1 MAVRATPEER
11 TRMTRVTPLP
21 PEAQSAE
28 QRALY
33 DVIVGGPRASQTTVI
48 PLVDGDGRLLGPFE
62 AMLLSPR
69 IGHAAQALGAALRYG
84 SGLTPRVRELAVLA
98 VARRWDSEY
107 ERYAHEAIGLV
118 SGLTPEEIAALRD
131 GRALD
136 LADPLERAAADVVR
150 DLLERGDLDDEAYE
164 AARGVLGEAGLFE
177 LSTLVGYYGTLAL
190 QLRLFRVRPPD
201 A

>member
-1 MAVRATPEER
+1 
-11 TRMTRVTPLP
+11 MTRVTPLP
-21 PEAQSAE
+21 PAVQSAE

-69 IGHAAQALGAALRYG
+69 LGHAAQALGAALRYG
-84 SGLTPRVRELAVLA
+84 SELTPRIRELAVLA
-98 VARRWDSEY
+98 VARHWDSEY

-118 SGLTPEEIAALRD
+118 SGLTPGEIAALRD
-131 GRALD
+131 GTALD
-136 LADPLERAAADVVR
+136 LADPVERAASDVVHA
-150 DLLERGDLDDEAYE
+150 LLESGDLDDEAYA

-177 LSTLVGYYGTLAL
+177 LSTLVGYYATLAL
-190 QLRLFRVRPPD
+190 QLRLFRVRPPN